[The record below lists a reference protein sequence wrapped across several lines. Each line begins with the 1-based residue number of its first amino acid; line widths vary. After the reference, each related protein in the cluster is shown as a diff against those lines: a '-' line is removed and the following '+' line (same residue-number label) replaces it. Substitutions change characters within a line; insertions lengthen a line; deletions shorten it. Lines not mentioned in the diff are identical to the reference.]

1 MTIELEFPE
10 GATPLDPDE
19 TQDLI
24 PSYISTQGEL
34 NAAEQANIL
43 KARQW
48 AMSKKGRDVLD
59 DQFLRELHKRM
70 FGDVW
75 RWAGAYRKS
84 GKNIGVS
91 SPQISSEVRSLI
103 EDARFWISNATFTW
117 DELGSRFHHRLV
129 SIHPFSNGN
138 GRHARLMT
146 DLLLLSHDQ
155 AVFTW
160 GALKDSQS
168 IGSNGSVR
176 DDYIKALRAADRNQ
190 FDLLIQFVRS

>member
-1 MTIELEFPE
+1 VPIRLEFPE

-19 TQDLI
+19 IEGLI

-48 AMSKKGRDVLD
+48 AMSKKNRDVLD

-75 RWAGAYRKS
+75 RWAGAFRKS
-84 GKNIGVS
+84 GKNVGVDAL
-91 SPQISSEVRSLI
+91 QISSEVRNLC
-103 EDARFWISNATFTW
+103 EDSKLWISNGTFDW
-117 DELGSRFHHRLV
+117 EELGVRFHHRLV
-129 SIHPFSNGN
+129 SIHPFANGN

-146 DLLLLSHDQ
+146 DLLLLKHDQ

-160 GALKDSQS
+160 GATRSAQN
-168 IGSNGSVR
+168 IGIKGDLR
-176 DDYIKALRAADRNQ
+176 DEYIRALRAADRNQ
-190 FDLLIQFVRS
+190 FDLLIRLVRS